1 MALDRVAGE
10 VSEELRASFESWD
23 EHTLLR
29 QHPSTDCVYRPTSVR
44 ARILRELPQ
53 SSGPVANA
61 FTYAQLMATV
71 AKLGGSIRDVKI
83 MATHL
88 NHQTILA
95 IWQSQIPD
103 KRLRNGPP
111 PRVTPSSKR
120 RRTEAP
126 PELDDD
132 DRTEDYAGPPVDVSE
147 QELDAARAKAAALN
161 AAAAQAVAA
170 AAQAVADLAQ
180 ADAELATKKRQRR
193 ETIDRQIERLQAA
206 RDALESDVYV
216 QPPPPPPLQQPPA
229 PPPLAPPPAPG
240 PYYVL

>member
-29 QHPSTDCVYRPTSVR
+29 QYPSTDCVYRPTSMR
-44 ARILRELPQ
+44 AKILRELPK
-53 SSGPVANA
+53 SGNGVINA
-61 FTYAQLMATV
+61 FTYAELMATV
-71 AKLGGSIRDVKI
+71 TKLGGSLRDVAI

-95 IWQSQIPD
+95 IWQNQIPD
-103 KRLRNGPP
+103 KRLRFGPP
-111 PRVTPSSKR
+111 PAVTPSKR

-126 PELDDD
+126 PDDDD

-180 ADAELATKKRQRR
+180 ADADLATKKRQRR
-193 ETIDRQIERLQAA
+193 DHRTRDRAVASGTGRLGIG
-206 RDALESDVYV
+206 RRVST
-216 QPPPPPPLQQPPA
+216 
-229 PPPLAPPPAPG
+229 G
-240 PYYVL
+240 IIFS

>member
-1 MALDRVAGE
+1 MKGE
-10 VSEELRASFESWD
+10 VSEELRRSFEGW
-23 EHTLLR
+23 TMTTRLR
-29 QHPSTDCVYRPTSVR
+29 QHASADCFYRPDGRRT
-44 ARILRELPQ
+44 RILAALPRE
-53 SSGPVANA
+53 
-61 FTYAQLMATV
+61 FTYAELKRV
-71 AKLGGSIRDVKI
+71 IKSHGGSKVDERI

-95 IWQSQIPD
+95 VGQRRVPD
-103 KRLRNGPP
+103 RRLRFGPP
-111 PRVTPSSKR
+111 PAVTPPKR
-120 RRTEAP
+120 RRT
-126 PELDDD
+126 DD
-132 DRTEDYAGPPVDVSE
+132 DRPEDYVGPPVDVSE

-193 ETIDRQIERLQAA
+193 ETIDREIERLKAA

>member
-1 MALDRVAGE
+1 MDRVAGE
-10 VSEELRASFESWD
+10 VSEELRLSFESWTD
-23 EHTLLR
+23 ATRLL
-29 QHPSTDCVYRPTSVR
+29 QFPSTDCVYRPPSMR
-44 ARILRELPQ
+44 AKILRALPIE
-53 SSGPVANA
+53 ST
-61 FTYAQLMATV
+61 FTYARLMETV
-71 AKLGGSIRDVKI
+71 AKLGGTMRDVTV

-120 RRTEAP
+120 RRTEAL
-126 PELDDD
+126 PEPDDD

-161 AAAAQAVAA
+161 AAAAQG
-170 AAQAVADLAQ
+170 VADLAQ
-180 ADAELATKKRQRR
+180 ADADLATKKRQRR
-193 ETIDRQIERLQAA
+193 ETIDRQIERLKAA

-216 QPPPPPPLQQPPA
+216 QPQPPPPLQQPPA
-229 PPPLAPPPAPG
+229 PPPLAPPPAPAS
-240 PYYVL
+240 YYVL

>member
-29 QHPSTDCVYRPTSVR
+29 QYPSTDCVYRPTSMR
-44 ARILRELPQ
+44 AKILRELPK
-53 SSGPVANA
+53 SGNGVINA
-61 FTYAQLMATV
+61 FTYAELMATV
-71 AKLGGSIRDVKI
+71 TKLGGSLRDVAI

-95 IWQSQIPD
+95 IWQNQIPD
-103 KRLRNGPP
+103 KRLRFGPP
-111 PRVTPSSKR
+111 PAVTPPKR
-120 RRTEAP
+120 RRTDAH
-126 PELDDD
+126 D

-170 AAQAVADLAQ
+170 AAQAVAAMDQDVAVRHLSQVAV
-180 ADAELATKKRQRR
+180 
-193 ETIDRQIERLQAA
+193 QIVR
-206 RDALESDVYV
+206 V
-216 QPPPPPPLQQPPA
+216 
-229 PPPLAPPPAPG
+229 
-240 PYYVL
+240 

>member
-29 QHPSTDCVYRPTSVR
+29 QYPSTDCVYRPTSMR
-44 ARILRELPQ
+44 AKILRELPK
-53 SSGPVANA
+53 SGNGVINA
-61 FTYAQLMATV
+61 FTYAELMATV
-71 AKLGGSIRDVKI
+71 TKLGGSLRDVAI

-95 IWQSQIPD
+95 IWQNQIPD
-103 KRLRNGPP
+103 KRLRFGPP
-111 PRVTPSSKR
+111 PKVTPSKR

-126 PELDDD
+126 PDDDD
-132 DRTEDYAGPPVDVSE
+132 DRTEDYAGPPVDVSAE
-147 QELDAARAKAAALN
+147 ELDAAKASAAALH
-161 AAAAQAVAA
+161 AAAA
-170 AAQAVADLAQ
+170 L
-180 ADAELATKKRQRR
+180 ADADLATKKRQRR
-193 ETIDRQIERLQAA
+193 ETIDREIERLKAA